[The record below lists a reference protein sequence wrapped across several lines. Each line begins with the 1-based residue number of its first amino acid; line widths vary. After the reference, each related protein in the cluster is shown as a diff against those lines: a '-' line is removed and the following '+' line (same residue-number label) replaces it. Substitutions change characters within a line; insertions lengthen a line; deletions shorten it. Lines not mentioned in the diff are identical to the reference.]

1 MINKRGCVPD
11 TTNNLYKYNN
21 GMAKYKTVETNI
33 TMERKK
39 KQKGR
44 KKRGKTFNVTITQYA
59 RTKYSGL
66 NM

>member
-33 TMERKK
+33 TTERKK
-39 KQKGR
+39 TK
-44 KKRGKTFNVTITQYA
+44 
-59 RTKYSGL
+59 RTKKGGKL
-66 NM
+66 LT

>member
-39 KQKGR
+39 NK
-44 KKRGKTFNVTITQYA
+44 
-59 RTKYSGL
+59 RTKKKIAEKL
-66 NM
+66 LT